1 MPDNPLLI
9 LLDTLSPVLPSSLLN
24 PLYSLASLDLA
35 TLLHNPSQLLPLL
48 VSLLTLY
55 LALTSLLATLRSSLR
70 LALALLKWG
79 TIATALG
86 AAYLGYHGAGTDG
99 GIGGGVRD
107 AVGYAERV
115 GRGAYSLGRTGAGWY
130 FSGSGSG
137 DAAARNRE
145 RERARSASGRKRT
158 WSRPTKEGGWDD
170 PAAAEREGGVDEFV
184 QDAMSK
190 AKGAVYELFLGPT
203 LGDEG
208 AKKGKRGKKLEKEQQ
223 AGGGGLGGLAWQYA
237 MRRAKGIWDEAVQGF
252 ERGGEPRKGRA
263 NR

>member
-9 LLDTLSPVLPSSLLN
+9 LLDTLSPVLPSSLLD
-24 PLYSLASLDLA
+24 PLYSLASLDLPS
-35 TLLHNPSQLLPLL
+35 LLHNPSQLLPLL

-70 LALALLKWG
+70 LAIALLKWG

-99 GIGGGVRD
+99 GVGGGVRD

-115 GRGAYSLGRTGAGWY
+115 GRGVYSLGRTGAGWY
-130 FSGSGSG
+130 FSGSGAGSR
-137 DAAARNRE
+137 ARE
-145 RERARSASGRKRT
+145 RRSASGRKRT
-158 WSRPTKEGGWDD
+158 WSRPTREGGWDD
-170 PAAAEREGGVDEFV
+170 PLAASAAEREREGGVDEFV
-184 QDAMSK
+184 QDAVRK

-208 AKKGKRGKKLEKEQQ
+208 VKKGKRGKKQEKEQQ
-223 AGGGGLGGLAWQYA
+223 AGGGGVGGLAWQYA
-237 MRRAKGIWDEAVQGF
+237 MRRAKGVWDEAVQGF
-252 ERGGEPRKGRA
+252 ERGGEPQKGRA